1 MGVCGKELILQF
13 QAFSFQINKNSRD
26 GSSFHLIMYDV
37 EFSIDQKS
45 ERKKLLYEVMCL
57 PYQKLLFIARSE
69 KIIFWFDEEYD
80 MSTHRK
86 IN

>member
-26 GSSFHLIMYDV
+26 GSSFHLIIYGV
-37 EFSIDQKS
+37 EFSIDQKM
-45 ERKKLLYEVMCL
+45 LYGVMCL
-57 PYQKLLFIARSE
+57 PYQKLLFIAWSE